1 MCGNSACAPAVKKRA
16 WMLREVAVVAATAI
30 WPADGP
36 PQRSAGDSHGN
47 ALRAIARLSINI
59 SARRAAHTR
68 VGRKKTNDR
77 RFRQLRRKA
86 STPSA
91 LCACPGSYL
100 SANGRRR
107 PRVVLSA
114 PAPRVA
120 APPWQGRAARLL
132 RPGKGPRAPAL
143 REAQTYLRAAWRRAR
158 CTNKRRSTA
167 PRDSRRPPEGRRG
180 GGLNGDARRVDALEC
195 LKVSGVT
202 LILRR

>member
-1 MCGNSACAPAVKKRA
+1 MCGNSACALAVKKRA

-59 SARRAAHTR
+59 CARRAAHTG

-91 LCACPGSYL
+91 LCACLGSCL

-120 APPWQGRAARLL
+120 APPWQGRADRLL

-143 REAQTYLRAAWRRAR
+143 GEPQTYLRAAWRRAR

-180 GGLNGDARRVDALEC
+180 GGLNGDARGVDALEC

-202 LILRR
+202 LI

>member
-16 WMLREVAVVAATAI
+16 WMLREVAVDAATAI

-36 PQRSAGDSHGN
+36 PQRSAGNGHGN

-59 SARRAAHTR
+59 CARRAAQTR
-68 VGRKKTNDR
+68 VGRQKIKDR

-91 LCACPGSYL
+91 LCACPGSSL

-132 RPGKGPRAPAL
+132 RPGKRLRAPAL
-143 REAQTYLRAAWRRAR
+143 REAQTYSRAAWRRAR

-180 GGLNGDARRVDALEC
+180 GDLNGDARGVDALEC

>member
-16 WMLREVAVVAATAI
+16 WMLREVAIDAATAI

-59 SARRAAHTR
+59 CARRATHTR

-114 PAPRVA
+114 PAPQVA
-120 APPWQGRAARLL
+120 APPWQGRAARLP
-132 RPGKGPRAPAL
+132 RPGKGLRAPTL
-143 REAQTYLRAAWRRAR
+143 REAQTYSRAAWRRAR

-180 GGLNGDARRVDALEC
+180 GGLNGDARWVDALEC

-202 LILRR
+202 LI

>member
-1 MCGNSACAPAVKKRA
+1 MCGNSACALAVKKRA
-16 WMLREVAVVAATAI
+16 WMLREVAVDAATAI

-59 SARRAAHTR
+59 CARRAAHTR

-91 LCACPGSYL
+91 LCACLGSCL

-120 APPWQGRAARLL
+120 APPWQGRADRLL
-132 RPGKGPRAPAL
+132 RPSKSAPAL
-143 REAQTYLRAAWRRAR
+143 AFREAQRYLRAAWRRAR

-180 GGLNGDARRVDALEC
+180 GGLNGDARGVDALEC

-202 LILRR
+202 LI

>member
-16 WMLREVAVVAATAI
+16 WMLREVAVDAATAI

-59 SARRAAHTR
+59 CARRAAHTR

-86 STPSA
+86 LTPDA
-91 LCACPGSYL
+91 LCACLGSCL

-107 PRVVLSA
+107 PRVVRSA

-120 APPWQGRAARLL
+120 APPWQGLADRFL
-132 RPGKGPRAPAL
+132 RPWKSAPAL
-143 REAQTYLRAAWRRAR
+143 AFREAQTYLRAAWRRAR

-180 GGLNGDARRVDALEC
+180 VGLNGDARGVDALEC

-202 LILRR
+202 LI

>member
-16 WMLREVAVVAATAI
+16 WMLREVAVDAATAI

-59 SARRAAHTR
+59 CARRAAHTR
-68 VGRKKTNDR
+68 VGRKKFNDR

-91 LCACPGSYL
+91 LCACLGSCL
-100 SANGRRR
+100 SANGRCR
-107 PRVVLSA
+107 PRAVLSA

-120 APPWQGRAARLL
+120 APPWQGRADRLL
-132 RPGKGPRAPAL
+132 RPQKGLRAPAL

-167 PRDSRRPPEGRRG
+167 PRDSKRPPEGRRG
-180 GGLNGDARRVDALEC
+180 VGLNGDARRFDALES

-202 LILRR
+202 LI

>member
-16 WMLREVAVVAATAI
+16 WMLREVAVDAATAI

-36 PQRSAGDSHGN
+36 PQRSAGDGHGN
-47 ALRAIARLSINI
+47 ALRANARLSINI
-59 SARRAAHTR
+59 CARRAARTR
-68 VGRKKTNDR
+68 VNRKKTNDR

-86 STPSA
+86 SAPSA
-91 LCACPGSYL
+91 LRACLGSCL
-100 SANGRRR
+100 SANGRCR

-120 APPWQGRAARLL
+120 APPWQGRAVRLP
-132 RPGKGPRAPAL
+132 RPRKRAPAL
-143 REAQTYLRAAWRRAR
+143 AFREAQTYSRAASRRAR

-180 GGLNGDARRVDALEC
+180 VGLIGDARGVDALEC

>member
-1 MCGNSACAPAVKKRA
+1 MCGNSACALAVKKRA
-16 WMLREVAVVAATAI
+16 WIVERSRRRRRNGI

-59 SARRAAHTR
+59 CVCRAAHTR
-68 VGRKKTNDR
+68 AGRKKTNDR

-91 LCACPGSYL
+91 LCACLESCL
-100 SANGRRR
+100 SANGRCR

-114 PAPRVA
+114 LAPRFA
-120 APPWQGRAARLL
+120 APPSQDRANRLL
-132 RPGKGPRAPAL
+132 LPGKSPRALAL

-167 PRDSRRPPEGRRG
+167 PRDSKRPPEGRRG
-180 GGLNGDARRVDALEC
+180 GGLYGVARRFDALEC